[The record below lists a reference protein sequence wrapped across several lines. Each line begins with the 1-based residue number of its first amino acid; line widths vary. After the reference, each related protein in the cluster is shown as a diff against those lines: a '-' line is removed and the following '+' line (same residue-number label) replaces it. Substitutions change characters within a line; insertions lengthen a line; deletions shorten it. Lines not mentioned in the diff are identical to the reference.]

1 MNKYINAIL
10 FYLKSD
16 LIKKQRDFKIGL
28 LSVFLVVF
36 FLTLLLNAIQL
47 APCIFIKI
55 GEKQSGETDLILTPY
70 LKHQNVETK
79 KSGFDSFFYN
89 KEDSLYSNISNITN
103 LNFLNYYEIKEKLSN
118 LSFIEGIS
126 PRWFFLGKASNNN
139 NNTDKN
145 ESIEFKTNI
154 IILDS
159 SIENNIGLGRTL
171 NLPELKVSE
180 CYISNTLSN
189 ALKVKPGD
197 QIQMEIR
204 LLDLI
209 KAYSDKSTSDSNSNG
224 EDFFHYFEDYA
235 EEMDLEGD
243 YDYIQEHFKGNLK
256 DKYEKEDDI
265 DNFNIDNIINF
276 NPINDFKL
284 QLNLNDTNKDK
295 GNKNNILNYR
305 PLKPIIINIVNEY
318 INTVVVDYIDKSMKL
333 FNQIFPNKI
342 NYKNLTNF
350 IIKKNDLMLLV
361 NDIPY
366 AKDLLNNFFTSDD
379 NLEKTKLN
387 NENTF
392 KNIINLLLKKIIIYN
407 KRYDLIYFNRT
418 LIKELSSGNLTNFIE
433 DNIDYDSLLN
443 EDNNIS
449 DNITQYF
456 NIKLNLTIKG
466 KVKSTDGKWPDALGN
481 VLAIDSKH
489 IRDYLYINT
498 KRIMDDILKVL
509 GLENMDKIIWKNI
522 DNYIRDFDIY
532 NYALTLNIIFKDK
545 FGIYEK
551 DEKKIRHY
559 ISKIT
564 EDITSSLGV
573 NSKVNIKT
581 PVYKFMV
588 GLNNIKVF
596 LYTIF
601 FGIMFF
607 LWLISII
614 LVNSLM
620 SGNVDERTYEFGMM
634 RALGFQKD
642 NLILLI
648 FFKGIIFAVPG
659 VFLGLST
666 SYIINNYI
674 AFLFNWYSG
683 LVMPFSLSTVNIL
696 FGIICGISI
705 PLVSSIYPIRKS
717 LNNNLRDS
725 LTLFNNKK
733 IGDIMVSMIKLEK
746 LGISTSTLIASI
758 TLIIIGLLTYY
769 AIPFCFYQNN
779 LFVFSFIM
787 LVVLILM
794 VFGLIFL
801 SFLLVPII
809 NKILLKIILFFSF
822 KDRKFHLIILR
833 NIDSHKRRDRQISLM
848 FIVAI
853 SFLVF
858 SGCTLNLVVDCVE
871 EISKKFIGGDFS
883 IYAFGHNKPN
893 ITLDEISINSYLKNI
908 SKNYPDLIKDYA
920 YNTYSL
926 KEIMSAYDLSFR
938 NKLSSF
944 NGYPL
949 IEKDIAGIDKSYI
962 ESSYSFLYS
971 VTEYDKKINKS
982 YTNGKIDIV
991 KMLYNNRNIPSI
1003 LQEKNITFIHPLN
1016 KKLNYLNILKNF
1028 QINIFES
1035 EGIKKL
1041 IGINT
1046 NNPAQLRIL
1055 QSPEHSIP
1063 CKIVGFAS
1071 KLPGS
1076 YAYSSYEFLSRQTFS
1091 YTSNE
1096 EMKKLVDIESQIYN
1110 INLMNLSN
1118 VTVDGVRKRR
1128 IILKFNDNASKELRE
1143 MVFFAMNNYLEGLN
1157 TFNAQ
1162 VIDITNIS
1170 EEVKVVVEYIILVMG
1185 IIAFILSFFLI
1196 WISFY
1201 SNIRENIAEYGI
1213 MRSIGIT
1220 KIQNIRIYLY
1230 EASTIVITSIII
1242 GSILGIFISCSLIL
1256 QFDLFLELPFILNF
1270 PYKLY
1275 FILVII
1281 GLFLG
1286 LLGSYYPIY
1295 DVNKLSLVKIMKG
1308 FNY

>member
-1 MNKYINAIL
+1 
-10 FYLKSD
+10 
-16 LIKKQRDFKIGL
+16 
-28 LSVFLVVF
+28 
-36 FLTLLLNAIQL
+36 
-47 APCIFIKI
+47 
-55 GEKQSGETDLILTPY
+55 
-70 LKHQNVETK
+70 
-79 KSGFDSFFYN
+79 
-89 KEDSLYSNISNITN
+89 
-103 LNFLNYYEIKEKLSN
+103 
-118 LSFIEGIS
+118 
-126 PRWFFLGKASNNN
+126 
-139 NNTDKN
+139 
-145 ESIEFKTNI
+145 
-154 IILDS
+154 
-159 SIENNIGLGRTL
+159 
-171 NLPELKVSE
+171 
-180 CYISNTLSN
+180 
-189 ALKVKPGD
+189 
-197 QIQMEIR
+197 
-204 LLDLI
+204 
-209 KAYSDKSTSDSNSNG
+209 
-224 EDFFHYFEDYA
+224 
-235 EEMDLEGD
+235 
-243 YDYIQEHFKGNLK
+243 
-256 DKYEKEDDI
+256 
-265 DNFNIDNIINF
+265 
-276 NPINDFKL
+276 
-284 QLNLNDTNKDK
+284 
-295 GNKNNILNYR
+295 
-305 PLKPIIINIVNEY
+305 
-318 INTVVVDYIDKSMKL
+318 
-333 FNQIFPNKI
+333 
-342 NYKNLTNF
+342 
-350 IIKKNDLMLLV
+350 
-361 NDIPY
+361 
-366 AKDLLNNFFTSDD
+366 
-379 NLEKTKLN
+379 
-387 NENTF
+387 
-392 KNIINLLLKKIIIYN
+392 
-407 KRYDLIYFNRT
+407 
-418 LIKELSSGNLTNFIE
+418 
-433 DNIDYDSLLN
+433 
-443 EDNNIS
+443 
-449 DNITQYF
+449 
-456 NIKLNLTIKG
+456 
-466 KVKSTDGKWPDALGN
+466 
-481 VLAIDSKH
+481 
-489 IRDYLYINT
+489 
-498 KRIMDDILKVL
+498 
-509 GLENMDKIIWKNI
+509 
-522 DNYIRDFDIY
+522 
-532 NYALTLNIIFKDK
+532 
-545 FGIYEK
+545 
-551 DEKKIRHY
+551 
-559 ISKIT
+559 
-564 EDITSSLGV
+564 
-573 NSKVNIKT
+573 
-581 PVYKFMV
+581 
-588 GLNNIKVF
+588 
-596 LYTIF
+596 
-601 FGIMFF
+601 MFF

-659 VFLGLST
+659 IFLGLST

-1308 FNY
+1308 LNF